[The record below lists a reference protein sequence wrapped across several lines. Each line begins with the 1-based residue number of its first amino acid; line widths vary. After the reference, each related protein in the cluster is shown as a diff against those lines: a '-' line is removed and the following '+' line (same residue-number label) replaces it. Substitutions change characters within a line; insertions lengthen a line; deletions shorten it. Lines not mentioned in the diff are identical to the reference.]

1 MLARGDRVIATART
15 LEKIKLFWTLPGAHA
30 STLHLLRLDV
40 SDSPANIQRVV
51 EQALNVWGRIDVLVN
66 NAGLGL
72 KGVLEEG
79 G

>member
-1 MLARGDRVIATART
+1 M
-15 LEKIKLFWTLPGAHA
+15 EKIKIFWTLPGAH
-30 STLHLLRLDV
+30 STTLHLLKLDV
-40 SDSPANIQRVV
+40 ADSPANIQRVID
-51 EQALNVWGRIDVLVN
+51 QALSVWGRIDVVVN